1 MPIYFASQAGMD
13 EANDKNNED
22 GRVYK
27 NYVCLTGTAALV
39 SKS

>member
-1 MPIYFASQAGMD
+1 MPIYVASQAGMD

-27 NYVCLTGTAALV
+27 ITRVPH
-39 SKS
+39 